1 METSYIPVRLYPGM
15 TADMI
20 QKDGLYSTMQS
31 FNIIPERAVE
41 TLTAVPISLEDAL
54 LLNVAPP
61 SMAIR
66 NERTTFSKAFVI
78 EYTSTVIKSDFFS
91 YTVELN

>member
-54 LLNVAPP
+54 LLNVAPLAWP
-61 SMAIR
+61 YA
-66 NERTTFSKAFVI
+66 
-78 EYTSTVIKSDFFS
+78 TSAPHFLRRLS
-91 YTVELN
+91 LNIPPR